1 MATAVT
7 SLAMLLITSAPA
19 LATASAVPPLVI
31 TAEHAPPASMKVGEQ
46 VLGRESEKIR
56 EMLARSGYHYS
67 IDVLPW
73 KRAYTMA
80 QRDPYTCVYS
90 TSRTPEREKQFK
102 WVGPTDE
109 AEWVLMGRA
118 GRDYKLQSLDDA
130 RPLRIGTYNGD
141 ARDEFLRARGFDV
154 DPAQNDA
161 SNPKKLLLG
170 RIDLWAVGVRNNDI
184 NALSQFAA
192 PGQLVPVLVFHRV
205 KVYLACNRSVPDAM
219 VERMNS
225 ALDAMRKDGSFARLE
240 KKYEQWQ
247 AHK

>member
-1 MATAVT
+1 MATAL
-7 SLAMLLITSAPA
+7 SYFAILLATSAGA
-19 LATASAVPPLVI
+19 LAAPSGMPPLVI
-31 TAEHAPPASMKVGEQ
+31 TAEHAPPASMKVGDQ
-46 VLGRESEKIR
+46 VLGRESEKIH
-56 EMLARSGYHYS
+56 EMLARSGYRYS

-80 QRDPYTCVYS
+80 QRDRYTCVYS
-90 TSRTPEREKQFK
+90 TSRTPEREKLFK

-109 AEWVLMGRA
+109 AEWILIGRA
-118 GRDYKLQSLDDA
+118 GRNYQLQTLDDA
-130 RPLRIGTYNGD
+130 RKLRIGTYNGD

-184 NALSQFAA
+184 SALAQFAA
-192 PGQLVPVLVFHRV
+192 PEQLVPVLVFHRV
-205 KVYLACNRSVPDAM
+205 KVYLACNPSVPDAM
-219 VERMNS
+219 VERMNG

-247 AHK
+247 SRK

>member
-7 SLAMLLITSAPA
+7 YLAMLLVTSAPA
-19 LATASAVPPLVI
+19 LATPPPLVI
-31 TAEHAPPASMKVGEQ
+31 TAEHSPPASMKVGDQ
-46 VLGRESEKIR
+46 VVGRESEKIR
-56 EMLARSGYHYS
+56 EMLARSGYAYK

-109 AEWVLMGRA
+109 ADWVLMGRA
-118 GRDYKLQSLDDA
+118 GRQYHVQTLEDA
-130 RPLRIGTYNGD
+130 RKLRIGTYNGD

-154 DPAQNDA
+154 DGAPDNAA
-161 SNPKKLLLG
+161 NPKKLMLD
-170 RIDLWAVGVRNNDI
+170 RIDLWAVGVRNNDLS
-184 NALSQFAA
+184 ALAQFAA
-192 PGQLVPVLVFHRV
+192 PEQIVPVLTFHRV
-205 KVYLACNRSVPDAM
+205 KVYLACNPSVPDAM
-219 VERMNS
+219 VERMNG
-225 ALDAMRKDGSFARLE
+225 ALDSMRKDGTFAKLE

-247 AHK
+247 ARK